1 MAAVTLR
8 ENQGL
13 LVLSMYLKCGLR
25 RGIRGIE
32 KRLWV
37 HVFWCNWTCVGEI
50 QSSCLMFFIQDWRG
64 VFTFQALLVLP
75 EYYLH
80 QPRRSHHSLQLCG
93 PWRQWS
99 YGSTKSVTA
108 KKIMT
113 VSFIGPRIFSSSSRY
128 TVTKRIVFPHCKTKK
143 TSYAVKTKRWKLDW
157 IETGL
162 GSIFIDWVCTGARR
176 KLGEVQCF
184 LSP

>member
-1 MAAVTLR
+1 ML
-8 ENQGL
+8 
-13 LVLSMYLKCGLR
+13 
-25 RGIRGIE
+25 
-32 KRLWV
+32 
-37 HVFWCNWTCVGEI
+37 
-50 QSSCLMFFIQDWRG
+50 FIQDWRG

-128 TVTKRIVFPHCKTKK
+128 TVTKRLVFPHCKKK
-143 TSYAVKTKRWKLDW
+143 KKAVTQWKLSVGNW
-157 IETGL
+157 IGYRNRAWQHIYWLGL
-162 GSIFIDWVCTGARR
+162 YWRATKTRRSTMFLVTLNHWKRVLFANAVCFARAQ
-176 KLGEVQCF
+176 VIM
-184 LSP
+184 